1 MLEFLKNKLYADLNS
16 KIGRWLRG
24 DYLLFEMLA
33 ITIILLSENTQILY
47 SVDSH
52 RVKL

>member
-16 KIGRWLRG
+16 KIGRRG
-24 DYLLFEMLA
+24 DDLPFEMLV
-33 ITIILLSENTQILY
+33 IIIILLSENTQIIY
-47 SVDSH
+47 SVDSR